1 MLAFHSISFNL
12 ETGYGFARRNQAA
25 AVQNQHKYFLNPM
38 GEEALVTKHYV
49 FYFYYF
55 MIKDCRKILGIMKL
69 KEKDR
74 IWKGL
79 YYFENV
85 EV

>member
-1 MLAFHSISFNL
+1 
-12 ETGYGFARRNQAA
+12 
-25 AVQNQHKYFLNPM
+25 M

-55 MIKDCRKILGIMKL
+55 MIKDCRKILGIMEL

-79 YYFENV
+79 YYSENV
-85 EV
+85 EA

>member
-1 MLAFHSISFNL
+1 
-12 ETGYGFARRNQAA
+12 
-25 AVQNQHKYFLNPM
+25 M

-55 MIKDCRKILGIMKL
+55 MIKSGRKMLGITKRN
-69 KEKDR
+69 EKNK

-79 YYFENV
+79 YCSENV
-85 EV
+85 EA